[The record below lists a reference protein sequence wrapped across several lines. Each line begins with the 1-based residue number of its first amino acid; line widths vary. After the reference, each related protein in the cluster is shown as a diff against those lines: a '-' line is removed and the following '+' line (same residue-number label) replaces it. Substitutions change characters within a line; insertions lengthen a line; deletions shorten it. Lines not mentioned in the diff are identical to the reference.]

1 MKKSVI
7 LIYLLI
13 LGISITS
20 KAGDAEPNRGKS
32 QIGLTFSS
40 FGSNDLMIFQ
50 KTMGGPGYNID
61 GFRTFGI
68 NYSYKLNRAID
79 FETGIEYAE
88 YKIIIVPNLPLIYG
102 GTPNLAKFSLIQVP
116 ATIRLNFLKYFFVNG
131 GVFLDIDATSSNLIV
146 NQNGLGANLGLGLK
160 FDLNRTLS
168 LFANPYAKVHSLIPF
183 ASTRSQQ
190 RLFESGFRF
199 GIMVRL
205 SK

>member
-1 MKKSVI
+1 MKIFFSF
-7 LIYLLI
+7 LTLLV
-13 LGISITS
+13 LGTS
-20 KAGDAEPNRGKS
+20 LKIFAADNNSAKRKG
-32 QIGLTFSS
+32 QIGITFSS
-40 FGSNDLMIFQ
+40 FGSNDLLSFA
-50 KTMGGPGYNID
+50 KTIGGPGFKGNGY
-61 GFRTFGI
+61 TAFGLA
-68 NYSYKLNRAID
+68 YVYKLNETLD